1 MSNEK
6 ILDSLLERNN
16 NLKLKLIKE
25 QFKNNNFPSVYSEK
39 YLLEVLSEYKKHKS
53 IFKAASNV
61 NIDQNIVMDCY
72 IQGLNGNPKFRG
84 FSLAINEI
92 NNDNE
97 VNINDENSKAIK
109 NNEINVEGCKISQYG
124 DGWSYTTYVDG
135 EKIFIIS
142 NELDDLKKKVKDQN
156 LPLD

>member
-1 MSNEK
+1 LHEQLKYGNYKFRNFKNE
-6 ILDSLLERNN
+6 SLL
-16 NLKLKLIKE
+16 
-25 QFKNNNFPSVYSEK
+25 
-39 YLLEVLSEYKKHKS
+39 VLGAYRKHKS